1 MPLRNC
7 DSYIKKFKLLESCF
21 WILINHRKK
30 LPACLYM
37 LLPCACSRFWSLK
50 KSKGSPYTCWLY
62 IGTTVAQ
69 QNKFCNSFKSPKL
82 SAQEDLTS
90 SGSMI
95 HASWE
100 SRCYLVS
107 QVFFQTIFFLEWLK
121 FIIYIVSLGTEL
133 GKLSKY
139 GCLTMGIKNRFPA
152 TWSAQTAEICQE
164 RVTLDSTEPRLS
176 AVVYPA
182 AAVPKDH
189 LMFDLSRFLLQATI
203 NCGCLITH
211 CKQSNGSNWQTKIL
225 WCIIQYIS
233 TKNLE
238 KALHYKHNRPK
249 YSM

>member
-62 IGTTVAQ
+62 IGTTVVQ

-139 GCLTMGIKNRFPA
+139 GCLTMGIKTDFQPLEVLKRQKYVKKGWHWIA
-152 TWSAQTAEICQE
+152 LS
-164 RVTLDSTEPRLS
+164 LDSQLWCTQLRLS
-176 AVVYPA
+176 QKTTWCLTCHVSYCRLQLTVV
-182 AAVPKDH
+182 V
-189 LMFDLSRFLLQATI
+189 
-203 NCGCLITH
+203 
-211 CKQSNGSNWQTKIL
+211 W
-225 WCIIQYIS
+225 
-233 TKNLE
+233 
-238 KALHYKHNRPK
+238 
-249 YSM
+249 